1 MTPRSHDERGLVG
14 VILTIVIVW
23 ALIAVIMLTRT
34 LTAAQ
39 QIQTRVVDITGSVQ
53 GANKHLQTGCDPNN
67 LANCPS
73 SELPVLTQTEN
84 IAKQINDAARPLS
97 GQAAQI
103 VTAVGSINTS
113 VTSILQTATSINQTV
128 HSIGG
133 LVGTIGASVNTINAS
148 LSGVNSD
155 VATIRSIIA
164 TINGQAQTIDDLV
177 VAIKGDT
184 GTITGLAGGILTQ
197 ARNICAD
204 HPVKVASVLPVLGPI
219 CTGS

>member
-1 MTPRSHDERGLVG
+1 VG

-34 LTAAQ
+34 LEAAQ
-39 QIQTRVVDITGSVQ
+39 SIQTKVVDITGSVQ

-67 LANCPS
+67 LAACPS
-73 SELPVLTQTEN
+73 TELPVLTQTEN
-84 IAKQINDAARPLS
+84 IAKQIDTAAKPLS
-97 GQAAQI
+97 GQAAQ
-103 VTAVGSINTS
+103 VLTAVGSINAS
-113 VTSILQTATSINQTV
+113 VTTILQSAQSINATV
-128 HSIGG
+128 HSIGAS
-133 LVGTIGASVNTINAS
+133 VGTIGSSVNTINAS

-155 VATIRSIIA
+155 VSTIRSIIA

-197 ARNICAD
+197 AKGICAD
-204 HPVKVASVLPVLGPI
+204 HPVKVAGILPVLGPI